1 MIGACRKRKLLRDRQ
16 PVKRHKFIRDGDGLG
31 NLDKALTEI
40 SNFADEFKAVSVSIA
55 DNLTVKDYDSEDLI
69 PNDEIVSLDTGNEF
83 DLEAV
88 VPVDLP
94 LFQDQDHAAVIPL
107 SFTYDSEDSEDD
119 EEEKTNGYRVDDTDG
134 ALRVFVS
141 GNEIHTDTFFSK
153 YVERSDAQTKVKDCL
168 TKQGLLAHLQSTI
181 GGSVKW
187 ADAMQV
193 IVRVAGCLSWTY
205 WRANGQT
212 EFPLRPDEAIGWFHT
227 LIVKKYK
234 LITPFC
240 KHLDEA
246 RKLSASTVLNNLNAM
261 SAGAKWLI
269 FFAELIDSVPS
280 DGAAFQEV
288 LKQHRK
294 LFQKKKAQ
302 AKGDFSIQAAVA
314 DRSWPAGGI
323 QELQEICKQAI
334 EEFMRLHGHKDPFEI
349 DRKTYRQLFYLI
361 FSSMFT
367 SAAQGRKSGVADV
380 REYQYADLDDI
391 GYALSKNFKTS
402 VSHKYQA
409 IINTVQTKPLL
420 HLGHH
425 WRPRAV
431 WNKQQKDPEAAV
443 PEHLF
448 LDFDGEVIGDKVGE
462 YVTRFFRSHGL
473 HMTTTTLRSL
483 METTADQYE
492 KAGMIT
498 HEQRLAVSSINTHS
512 SRITQDYYVRSDI
525 DKDVHLARLA
535 MSPLLSPEESRG
547 FASTQGQF
555 DASVGLFLPSPLGNI
570 PSSTQGQF
578 ESPVGPFAPS
588 PVCSHFPPP
597 CRDLVMPV
605 LGWGIKHPDYQK
617 FSAKSGKP
625 VTRAEWSP
633 AELEYMG
640 RWYHDFRQENPD
652 LQRMS
657 SIFLSHLK
665 KDKAAIGIFHTI
677 HTLDSKR
684 IRYGFD
690 AAKRLGYLSGFGGV

>member
-1 MIGACRKRKLLRDRQ
+1 MAHFLCRVDRQ
-16 PVKRHKFIRDGDGLG
+16 RTFRWCCIPRSAKTAS
-31 NLDKALTEI
+31 KAI
-40 SNFADEFKAVSVSIA
+40 S
-55 DNLTVKDYDSEDLI
+55 
-69 PNDEIVSLDTGNEF
+69 
-83 DLEAV
+83 
-88 VPVDLP
+88 
-94 LFQDQDHAAVIPL
+94 
-107 SFTYDSEDSEDD
+107 
-119 EEEKTNGYRVDDTDG
+119 
-134 ALRVFVS
+134 
-141 GNEIHTDTFFSK
+141 
-153 YVERSDAQTKVKDCL
+153 
-168 TKQGLLAHLQSTI
+168 
-181 GGSVKW
+181 
-187 ADAMQV
+187 
-193 IVRVAGCLSWTY
+193 
-205 WRANGQT
+205 
-212 EFPLRPDEAIGWFHT
+212 
-227 LIVKKYK
+227 
-234 LITPFC
+234 
-240 KHLDEA
+240 
-246 RKLSASTVLNNLNAM
+246 
-261 SAGAKWLI
+261 
-269 FFAELIDSVPS
+269 
-280 DGAAFQEV
+280 
-288 LKQHRK
+288 
-294 LFQKKKAQ
+294 KKKAQ
-302 AKGDFSIQAAVA
+302 AKGDFTIQAAVA

-334 EEFMRLHGHKDPFEI
+334 EEFMRLHGHKGPFEI
-349 DRKTYRQLFYLI
+349 DRKTYRELFYLI

-420 HLGHH
+420 HLGHD
-425 WRPRAV
+425 WRLRAV
-431 WNKQQKDPEAAV
+431 WNKQQKDPEATI

-448 LDFDGEVIGDKVGE
+448 LDFDGEVIGDRVGE

-473 HMTTTTLRSL
+473 HMTTTALRSL
-483 METTADQYE
+483 METTVDQFE

-535 MSPLLSPEESRG
+535 MSPLQSPDESRDL
-547 FASTQGQF
+547 ASTQGQF
-555 DASVGLFLPSPLGNI
+555 HASVGHFLPSSLGNF
-570 PSSTQGQF
+570 SSSIQSQF

-588 PVCSHFPPP
+588 PVCSQFPPP

-640 RWYHDFRQENPD
+640 RWYHDFRHENPD

-665 KDKAAIGIFHTI
+665 KDKAAIAIFHTI

-690 AAKRLGYLSGFGGV
+690 AAKRLGYLSGIGGVGFSSL